1 LYSLLIDQAINK
13 VMMIITKMTTESGGD
28 NSIAVDSSSVQA
40 GESAPVPAEMDKMQ
54 VEAQL
59 ERDVELES
67 YELRRIAANLKLKI
81 AENLGNKELIE
92 RTQADIQ
99 NIEHGVS
106 GSVEA
111 VKRDMLS
118 IIENIFDSM
127 DSAMSGNSDGFLL
140 RMANKMSVGAFR
152 YLAHLMEKE
161 VRLSKG
167 VQASLEIPIL
177 TNAAGRLVFL
187 ALTDDGALL
196 LRAEKR

>member
-1 LYSLLIDQAINK
+1 MYSLLIDQAINK

>member
-1 LYSLLIDQAINK
+1 
-13 VMMIITKMTTESGGD
+13 MIITKMTTESGGD